1 MNINFSGRSLDEV
14 QTAYWNQTAVTLH
27 PVVMYYR
34 KDETLKHKS
43 LVIISDETNHSA
55 STVCAFLD
63 VIVPR
68 IKELDT
74 QVKNI
79 HYWTDSPSSQYR
91 NRFVFETIA
100 KHQTI
105 YGMKAIWNYFE
116 AGHGKGPCDGL
127 GGTTKRLAD
136 EAVRQGK
143 VEIQD
148 AKDFYEWA
156 SKSNMKEVDFVFVGK
171 DICEKKKTE
180 INNNEP
186 IKPVKD
192 TMKLHAVVGIS
203 ENAILIR
210 VTSCYCEL
218 CMAGMYCNTWV
229 SITLQRKAKRPRGT
243 AMLETVENIPVADKE
258 TVERGPERQ
267 ERHEESLDDVMNPEN
282 ISDLTS
288 IPMPAAVTPESS
300 AISFAVGSFVA
311 CAYSGHWY
319 IGQIT
324 DIDEEDKELEV
335 NFMERSKNLYRWP
348 NRKDQIWVPY
358 SDVLCEISKPIPS
371 GKSARN
377 FILDKFDRS
386 KIESKFTG

>member
-1 MNINFSGRSLDEV
+1 
-14 QTAYWNQTAVTLH
+14 
-27 PVVMYYR
+27 MYYR

-100 KHQTI
+100 KHETI

-218 CMAGMYCNTWV
+218 CMACMYCNTWV

>member
-100 KHQTI
+100 KHESI

-116 AGHGKGPCDGL
+116 AGYGKGPCDGL

-210 VTSCYCEL
+210 VTSCLHGRY
-218 CMAGMYCNTWV
+218 
-229 SITLQRKAKRPRGT
+229 
-243 AMLETVENIPVADKE
+243 
-258 TVERGPERQ
+258 
-267 ERHEESLDDVMNPEN
+267 
-282 ISDLTS
+282 
-288 IPMPAAVTPESS
+288 
-300 AISFAVGSFVA
+300 
-311 CAYSGHWY
+311 
-319 IGQIT
+319 
-324 DIDEEDKELEV
+324 
-335 NFMERSKNLYRWP
+335 
-348 NRKDQIWVPY
+348 
-358 SDVLCEISKPIPS
+358 VL
-371 GKSARN
+371 
-377 FILDKFDRS
+377 
-386 KIESKFTG
+386 